1 MAEKERNL
9 TIKQKLFADYYIEL
23 GNASKAALKAGY
35 SKRSAHNIAAENMA
49 KPAIKEYIAARMAEK
64 DAERIASQDEVLQFL
79 TDVMRGNVTEQMPLL
94 DGNGYQRLANL
105 DAAQPK
111 DRIKAAELLGKRYAM
126 WTDKKEV
133 GGEVGV
139 VIVDDTGDDEDEE
152 E

>member
-1 MAEKERNL
+1 
-9 TIKQKLFADYYIEL
+9 
-23 GNASKAALKAGY
+23 
-35 SKRSAHNIAAENMA
+35 
-49 KPAIKEYIAARMAEK
+49 
-64 DAERIASQDEVLQFL
+64 
-79 TDVMRGNVTEQMPLL
+79 MRGNVTEQMPLL